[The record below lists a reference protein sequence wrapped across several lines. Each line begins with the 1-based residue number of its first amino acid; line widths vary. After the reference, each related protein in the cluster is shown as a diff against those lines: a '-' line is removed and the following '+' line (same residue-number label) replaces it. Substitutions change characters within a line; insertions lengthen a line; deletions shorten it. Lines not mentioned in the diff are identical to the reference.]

1 MGMGNYIG
9 HQGSTIQ
16 GTTTGYSQVI
26 GGESRRLSAGGHV
39 GAGLMNRTSYGSTT
53 YGNATIGGTTYGGTT
68 SYGNAGYTTTSGAT
82 GYTTSGAT
90 GYTTTGTSY
99 VQQPGTQTYTSGAR
113 YY

>member
-1 MGMGNYIG
+1 MSNYIG
-9 HQGSTIQ
+9 HQGSTIG

-53 YGNATIGGTTYGGTT
+53 YGNATIGGTTTYGGTT